1 MVLLEVPMPDLQVA
15 FARGDEP
22 GQDVVDFDWP
32 ELARFGEFDGAGK
45 YRDRELTAGRTPDE
59 VLWEEKRREDRVR
72 RHRPIGARWG
82 WAEALSTR
90 KLGQVLARAGIEP
103 QRTVSR

>member
-15 FARGDEP
+15 FERGDEP
-22 GQDVVDFDWP
+22 GHDVVDFDWP
-32 ELARFGEFDGAGK
+32 ELERFGEFDGVGK
-45 YRDRELTAGRTPDE
+45 YRDQQLTGGRTSEE
-59 VLWEEKRREDRVR
+59 VLWDEKRREDRVR

-82 WAEALSTR
+82 WAEALSAR
-90 KLGQVLARAGIEP
+90 KLARVLAQAGIEP